1 MPKVGME
8 EIRRKALINA
18 AVEAI
23 YTHGFCDVTVSKI
36 AKRAGVSSGLAHHY
50 FGSKVDLLAATMRSL
65 LSDLSDGIRMRVK
78 LAGTPRARVSAIV
91 DGNFAPDQFQPTIVA
106 AWLAFYVQAQ
116 TSEDSRRILTIYSKR
131 LISNL
136 TYHLTQLT
144 DRPHAGRIAEGVA
157 ALIDGFYIRRGLK
170 DGPPDP
176 LSAIRIIEEY
186 IETQL
191 GTAHD

>member
-8 EIRRKALINA
+8 EMRRKALIGA
-18 AVEAI
+18 AVDAI
-23 YTHGFCDVTVSKI
+23 HVHGFCDVTVSKI

-50 FGSKVDLLAATMRSL
+50 FGSKADLLAATMRSL
-65 LSDLSDGIRMRVK
+65 LTDLGEGIRQRVR
-78 LAGTPRARVSAIV
+78 LAGSPRARVSAIV
-91 DGNFAPDQFQPTIVA
+91 DGNFAPDQFQPAVIA

-116 TSEDSRRILTIYSKR
+116 TSENSRRLLKIYSKR

-136 TYHLTQLT
+136 TFHLKELT
-144 DRPHAGRIAEGVA
+144 DHDHAFRIAEGIA

-176 LSAIRIIEEY
+176 HSAIRIIEDY
-186 IETQL
+186 IEIQL
-191 GTAHD
+191 RARP